1 MDSALVCC
9 FLQGFIAPREDPTY
23 SLATAEEGLL
33 SLSRDVDQLPEEV
46 GAAFLI
52 PSICGEIF

>member
-52 PSICGEIF
+52 PSICG